1 MYNVHT
7 YNNGTIYL
15 HVLRQSKVQQFKTV
29 PGTGTQMPWNG
40 ACIYPSLHS
49 SYFNCLKIFNLTNW
63 HTTSRALVFH
73 KVGLNW
79 DNSVIGNSKRH
90 SKKPKTFGTFFL
102 VDSPSPEVWSMLGH
116 LPNLKYT
123 AIQILT
129 HVFLDLVQCQ
139 AGFSPCK
146 HGYYLVS
153 RNILG
158 IVCMPVTMHFPR

>member
-1 MYNVHT
+1 MYIHT
-7 YNNGTIYL
+7 IMAQFIYMFSGRAKCSNL
-15 HVLRQSKVQQFKTV
+15 KLSLALA
-29 PGTGTQMPWNG
+29 QMPWNG

-116 LPNLKYT
+116 LPNLKYYYT
-123 AIQILT
+123 AIQIHT
-129 HVFLDLVQCQ
+129 NACFPWSSTMP
-139 AGFSPCK
+139 GWFNSPCK
-146 HGYYLVS
+146 HE
-153 RNILG
+153 N
-158 IVCMPVTMHFPR
+158 

>member
-1 MYNVHT
+1 
-7 YNNGTIYL
+7 
-15 HVLRQSKVQQFKTV
+15 
-29 PGTGTQMPWNG
+29 MPWNG
-40 ACIYPSLHS
+40 ACILHS
-49 SYFNCLKIFNLTNW
+49 SCFRCLKMFNLANW

-116 LPNLKYT
+116 LPNLKYYYT

-129 HVFLDLVQCQ
+129 HVFLGLVQCQ

-146 HGYYLVS
+146 HRYYLVGTFS
-153 RNILG
+153 VLFACPWLCTSLDNRYFIWHNH
-158 IVCMPVTMHFPR
+158 VWNVTSTYQLS